1 MRRQDDD
8 EFDILGLFMLGL
20 LVVLALVLGSLAVF
34 IWWRWL

>member
-8 EFDILGLFMLGL
+8 EFDILGLFMLGAA
-20 LVVLALVLGSLAVF
+20 VVLALVLGALAVF

>member
-8 EFDILGLFMLGL
+8 EFDILGLFMLGVA
-20 LVVLALVLGSLAVF
+20 VVLALVLGSLAVF